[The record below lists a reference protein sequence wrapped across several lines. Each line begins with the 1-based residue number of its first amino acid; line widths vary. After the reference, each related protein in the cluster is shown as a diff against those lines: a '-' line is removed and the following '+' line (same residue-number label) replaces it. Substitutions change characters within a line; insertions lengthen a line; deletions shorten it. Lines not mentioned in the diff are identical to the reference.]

1 MKMNWLKRTDLI
13 VMMFVLGMIVM
24 IVIPIPKALLDVLII
39 LNIFLSMTILLVA
52 MSTKEPLDFSVFPS
66 MLLITTLYRLSLNI
80 STTRLILG
88 QGNAGSVIKTFG
100 NFVIGQNPVVGF
112 MVFLIII
119 IVQFIVIT
127 RGAERVAEVAA
138 RFTLDA
144 MPGKQIAID
153 ADLNAG
159 LINEEQARM
168 RRQNI

>member
-1 MKMNWLKRTDLI
+1 MKLAKRTDLF
-13 VMMFVLGMIVM
+13 VMMFVLGIIVM
-24 IVIPIPKALLDVLII
+24 IVIPIPKPLLSMLII
-39 LNIFLSMTILLVA
+39 VNIFVSMTILLVA

-66 MLLITTLYRLSLNI
+66 MLLITTLFRLTLNI
-80 STTRLILG
+80 SSTRLILG
-88 QGNAGSVIKTFG
+88 QADAGSVIKAFG
-100 NFVIGQNPVVGF
+100 DFVISNNAVVGF

-153 ADLNAG
+153 ADMNAG
-159 LINEEQARM
+159 LITEEEAR
-168 RRQNI
+168 